1 LANAEDPAP
10 EVKSGESD
18 ATALAELTVPADAPP
33 TVLVRLAPFEADPDE
48 LAPDEAPA
56 EDAAPEV
63 NTPDDAP
70 DEAAPDVPAEA
81 PEEVAPEEAM
91 PEEEPEDVVPD
102 KEAPE
107 DVPVDA
113 APEALTDEVLGLIL
127 GFNKIT
133 GLLSA
138 EAAEFAED
146 EDTSGEAI
154 GP

>member
-18 ATALAELTVPADAPP
+18 AAALAELTAPAEAPP
-33 TVLVRLAPFEADPDE
+33 TELVRLAPFEADPDE
-48 LAPDEAPA
+48 LAPDDAPA
-56 EDAAPEV
+56 EDAPPEV
-63 NTPDDAP
+63 NTLDDVP
-70 DEAAPDVPAEA
+70 NEAAPDVPAEA
-81 PEEVAPEEAM
+81 PEEVAPED
-91 PEEEPEDVVPD
+91 EPEDVVPD
-102 KEAPE
+102 
-107 DVPVDA
+107 DVPVDVT
-113 APEALTDEVLGLIL
+113 PEALPDEVLGLIL